1 MRGKASWNDM
11 KMKRFLKNLAG
22 FALLCAMS
30 LAFGWCVCI
39 GIDRQAEADRITEAN
54 RRIAE
59 RWHYEEYLPAMRE
72 GRKPLTQSAWMN
84 ANGIKSADEEGG
96 AL

>member
-1 MRGKASWNDM
+1 
-11 KMKRFLKNLAG
+11 MKRKLEKVVSCLWQ
-22 FALLCAMS
+22 FAALMAMS
-30 LAFGWCVCI
+30 LAFGYCVCI
-39 GIDRQAEADRITEAN
+39 GLDRQAEADRIEADN